1 MTAPRLHTP
10 VSLRILAIAGSLRA
24 HSTNRAATEAAALL
38 APSGVE
44 LSLYGEL
51 ADLPPFDPDR
61 EGHDL
66 PDIVARLRS
75 GVGAADALLLC
86 VPEYAHGIPGV
97 FKNAL
102 DWLVGSLEFPGK
114 VIALVNT
121 SPRAVH
127 ADAQLR
133 EVLVTMSAVI
143 SPGASLVLPLP
154 NRSIDRDGILAD
166 PDLVATLR
174 RVLAA
179 LAAEVATAQIPP
191 NQLKP
196 RSSQ

>member
-1 MTAPRLHTP
+1 MTAPRLPAP
-10 VSLRILAIAGSLRA
+10 VRLRILAIAGSLRA
-24 HSTNRAATEAAALL
+24 QSTNRATIEAAASL
-38 APSGVE
+38 APPEVE
-44 LSLYGEL
+44 VSLYGEL

-61 EGHDL
+61 EGRDL
-66 PDIVARLRS
+66 PDVVARLRV

-114 VIALVNT
+114 LVALVNT

-127 ADAQLR
+127 ADAHLR
-133 EVLVTMSAVI
+133 EVLATMSAVI
-143 SPGASLVLPLP
+143 SPSASLVLPLP
-154 NRSIDRDGILAD
+154 NRSIDRDAILAD
-166 PDLVATLR
+166 PELVATLR

-179 LAAEVATAQIPP
+179 LAAEVTAA
-191 NQLKP
+191 
-196 RSSQ
+196 RGVGA

>member
-1 MTAPRLHTP
+1 MTAPRLDTP

-24 HSTNRAATEAAALL
+24 QSTNRAAIEAAARL

-61 EGHDL
+61 EGREL
-66 PDIVARLRS
+66 PDVVARLRA

-114 VIALVNT
+114 LVAVVNT

-133 EVLVTMSAVI
+133 EVLTTMNGVI

-154 NRSIDRDGILAD
+154 NRSIDRAGILAD
-166 PDLVATLR
+166 PDLVAILR

-191 NQLKP
+191 NQLNP